1 MSELKT
7 AAQLEK
13 DKQEELNGRVQAF
26 NGKLIALLG
35 EYKLALGA
43 VAFLLPD
50 GRISARPHVFND
62 VKPEPTADSEKKPE
76 EALEKVD

>member
-1 MSELKT
+1 MAELKNQ
-7 AAQLEK
+7 AQLEK
-13 DKQEELNGRVQAF
+13 EKQEELNARVQAF

-50 GRISARPHVFND
+50 GRISARPHVFDD
-62 VKPEPTADSEKKPE
+62 VKPEPTAEPESKPE

>member
-13 DKQEELNGRVQAF
+13 DKQDELNGRVQSF

-50 GRISARPHVFND
+50 GRISARPHVFDD
-62 VKPEPTADSEKKPE
+62 VKPEADSEKKPE